1 MFEYLLVVASTIVYF
16 KVFHWSDPDAPKFE
30 KGTQTDPWVPLQTID
45 LMDISDSELSC
56 KATFIDWESD
66 SSEIEL
72 PPLVRHKTHGLKE
85 SRLEY

>member
-1 MFEYLLVVASTIVYF
+1 MVFNYLLVVASTFIYL
-16 KVFHWSDPDAPKFE
+16 KVFHWSDPDAPKSE

-66 SSEIEL
+66 SSEIGL
-72 PPLVRHKTHGLKE
+72 PPLVRQTSHGLKE
-85 SRLEY
+85 SRL